1 MGERE
6 SRTVRDILIE
16 MKDASE
22 FALSL
27 AYASLLYQDK
37 DLAEEVMG
45 LEAELDEL
53 RYELFKLVIMAGR
66 SPKEAES
73 LAALIDIGVAVD
85 EITDAVA
92 DLAKLVLSGYPVHPT
107 LSWMLYHAEDVIG
120 LIRVEKSSP
129 LISMRGSD
137 LEDPANLAGC
147 EVLAVKKR
155 GRWIF
160 EIPPDMEVEEGDL
173 LLVEGTKEG
182 LDALRELSGLKKR
195 GLIEGM
201 EIEIDERSKELAE
214 MLRSIRSLS
223 ELSIYLAYAS
233 VLYNNPMMAS
243 EVSRLEEDMDEMEER
258 IYELIMKDVSG
269 KPREAVPLIRMAASS
284 ERIGDASMRMAQ
296 LVERGIITHP
306 VFETVV
312 EESEETI
319 VRAVVREDSKAVGM
333 KIWDLSLEEAA
344 GTWIVAIKRGVM
356 WIYAPKDD
364 EIIRAGDMVI
374 LIGPQEGIDDALKIL
389 GADPVE

>member
-1 MGERE
+1 MGERGK
-6 SRTVRDILIE
+6 TVRDILTD

-66 SPKEAES
+66 SPKEAEG
-73 LAALIDIGVAVD
+73 LAAIVDIGVAVD
-85 EITDAVA
+85 EITDSMA
-92 DLAKLVLSGYPVHPT
+92 DLAKLVLSGYPVHPA

-120 LIRVEKSSP
+120 LIRVEKTSP

-147 EVLAVKKR
+147 EVLAIKKR

-160 EIPPDMEVEEGDL
+160 EITPDVEVEEGDL

-182 LDALRELSGLKKR
+182 LNALRELAGLEKR
-195 GLIEGM
+195 DLVEEMGF
-201 EIEIDERSKELAE
+201 EIDDRSKRLAE
-214 MLRSIRSLS
+214 MLRSIRSIS

-233 VLYNNPMMAS
+233 VLYNNPSMAS
-243 EVSRLEEDMDEMEER
+243 EVIRLEEEIDELEEKV
-258 IYELIMKDVSG
+258 YELVIRDVSA
-269 KPREAVPLIRMAASS
+269 KPREAIPLIRMAASS
-284 ERIGDASMRMAQ
+284 ERIGDAAMRMAQ
-296 LVERGIITHP
+296 LVERGITAHP
-306 VFETVV
+306 IFETVV

-319 VRAVVREDSKAVGM
+319 VRAVIREDSPAVGTR
-333 KIWDLSLEEAA
+333 IWDLSLEEAA

-364 EIIRAGDMVI
+364 EILRAGDVVI

>member
-1 MGERE
+1 
-6 SRTVRDILIE
+6 

-66 SPKEAES
+66 SPKEAEG
-73 LAALIDIGVAVD
+73 LAAIIDIGIAVD
-85 EITDAVA
+85 EITDAMA
-92 DLAKLVLSGYPVHPT
+92 DLAKLVLSGYPVHPA

-120 LIRVEKSSP
+120 LIRVNEASP
-129 LISMRGSD
+129 LISMKGSD

-147 EVLAVKKR
+147 EVLAIKKK

-160 EIPPDMEVEEGDL
+160 EIPPDVEVEEGDL

-182 LDALRELSGLKKR
+182 LDALRELAGLEKR
-195 GLIEGM
+195 NLIEEMGF
-201 EIEIDERSKELAE
+201 EIDDKSKRLAE
-214 MLRSIRSLS
+214 MLRSIRSIS

-233 VLYNNPMMAS
+233 VLYNNPSMAS
-243 EVSRLEEDMDEMEER
+243 EVIRLEEEIDELEEKV
-258 IYELIMKDVSG
+258 YELIIKDVSA
-269 KPREAVPLIRMAASS
+269 KPREAIPLIRMAASS
-284 ERIGDASMRMAQ
+284 ERIGDSAMRMAQ
-296 LVERGIITHP
+296 LVERGITAHP
-306 VFETVV
+306 IFETVV

-319 VRAVVREDSKAVGM
+319 VRAIIREDSPAVGM
-333 KIWDLSLEEAA
+333 RIWDLSLEEAA

-364 EIIRAGDMVI
+364 EILRAGDMVI
-374 LIGPQEGIDDALKIL
+374 LIGPQEGIDDALRIL

>member
-1 MGERE
+1 MEGKG
-6 SRTVRDILIE
+6 RTVRDILIE

-53 RYELFKLVIMAGR
+53 RYELFKLVIIAGR
-66 SPKEAES
+66 SPKEAEG
-73 LAALIDIGVAVD
+73 LAAIIDIGVAVD
-85 EITDAVA
+85 EITDAMA
-92 DLAKLVLSGYPVHPT
+92 DLAKLVLSGYPVHPS

-147 EVLAVKKR
+147 EVLAIKKK

-160 EIPPDMEVEEGDL
+160 EIPPDVEVEEGDL

-182 LDALRELSGLKKR
+182 LDALRELA
-195 GLIEGM
+195 GM
-201 EIEIDERSKELAE
+201 EKRNLVEEIDFEIDEKSKKLAE
-214 MLRSIRSLS
+214 MLRSIRSIS

-233 VLYNNPMMAS
+233 VLYNNPSMAS
-243 EVSRLEEDMDEMEER
+243 EVSRLEEEIDELEER
-258 IYELIMKDVSG
+258 VYELIMEVS
-269 KPREAVPLIRMAASS
+269 KPKEAIPLIRMAASS

-296 LVERGIITHP
+296 LVERGITAHP
-306 VFETVV
+306 IFETVV

-319 VRAVVREDSKAVGM
+319 VRAVIREDSPAVGRR
-333 KIWDLSLEEAA
+333 IWDLSLEEAA

-356 WIYAPKDD
+356 WIYAPKDE
-364 EIIRAGDMVI
+364 EILRAGDLVI
-374 LIGPQEGIDDALKIL
+374 LIGPQEGIDDALNIL
-389 GADPVE
+389 GADPIE